1 MSNQRAA
8 RARCVQNYV
17 GFFTS
22 RHTNPPCKPCNL
34 RATSDALQ
42 DQHKL
47 DAASIQAGFSAKAI
61 GFGGTSKPNARRFP
75 MEFKTFSN
83 GNQIVFQWKL
93 KRFPME
99 IKTFSNGN

>member
-1 MSNQRAA
+1 LEQTDNVPQKHA
-8 RARCVQNYV
+8 Y
-17 GFFTS
+17 T
-22 RHTNPPCKPCNL
+22 
-34 RATSDALQ
+34 
-42 DQHKL
+42 
-47 DAASIQAGFSAKAI
+47 ASIQVGFSAKAI

-99 IKTFSNGN
+99 NETNFNES